1 MKIEEVYKI
10 ADSKGSYT
18 ASNIEA
24 TISNVQEVLDL
35 PTFTQHTEHSNMSGY
50 KVALVFPIFN
60 EGNRLKHTVKTHLNS
75 YFDNTFNYSFFYFLN
90 GCTDNSERVLLELLG
105 KYMELS
111 KKEFNR
117 AELKSLGDSGLDK
130 QYKSGEI
137 NGNQFYILNTKTKGR
152 VNVFKSIGRYVKEMG
167 GNVLVSFDTDIF
179 LEPQTIYRVSNY
191 SQAKVDDG
199 LNVVAASGH
208 VIMVRRRHKSF
219 LEKWFR
225 NHGAWFDQS
234 YTSLSGCNMVL
245 NINWMLENIVDV
257 AIEDYALGLKARI
270 QGYLVEKIECAR
282 MWGYRTD
289 TSDDIKQL
297 ARSIRG
303 RLQLIDLDPIFRP
316 FIENDHFFMRP
327 MKDRVAII
335 SREIIKNPSNVLK
348 LLWRFIFVET
358 AIRRARKMFRKDP
371 NNSDWEQLESG
382 R

>member
-18 ASNIEA
+18 ASDIEA

-75 YFDNTFNYSFFYFLN
+75 YFDNKFNYSFFYFLN
-90 GCTDNSERVLLELLG
+90 GCTDNSERVLLKLLG
-105 KYMELS
+105 KYMKLRKRKFDKRELDLL
-111 KKEFNR
+111 N
-117 AELKSLGDSGLDK
+117 DIGLDRK
-130 QYKSGEI
+130 YISGEI

-152 VNVFKSIGRYVKEMG
+152 VNAFKSIGRYVKEMG
-167 GNVLVSFDTDIF
+167 CDVLVSFDTDVF
-179 LEPQTIYRVSNY
+179 LEPQTIYKVSKY
-191 SQAKVDDG
+191 SQNKVGVGID
-199 LNVVAASGH
+199 VVAASGH
-208 VIMVRRRHKSF
+208 IIMVSRRRKKF

-225 NHGAWFDQS
+225 NHGAWFDQT
-234 YTSLSGCNMVL
+234 YTSLSGCSLVL
-245 NINWMLENIVDV
+245 NINWMLDNIVDV
-257 AIEDYALGLKARI
+257 AVEDYALGLKARV
-270 QGYLVEKIECAR
+270 QGYSVEKIDGAR
-282 MWGYRTD
+282 MWGYKTN
-289 TSDDIKQL
+289 TSDDISQL

-303 RLQLIDLDPIFRP
+303 RLQLMDIDPTLRP
-316 FIENDHFFMRP
+316 FVESDHFFMRP
-327 MKDRVAII
+327 MKDRIAII
-335 SREIIKNPSNVLK
+335 SREIIKNPPNVLK
-348 LLWRFIFVET
+348 LLWRLMFVET